1 MPNYEYKP
9 RAAQSHVK
17 VLLYENTVQFSPFQF
32 SYLRLDV
39 DLLCS
44 VFGEPAHVDLT
55 VKVADVTDDGV
66 VLHFF
71 KVTDSKTQNY

>member
-1 MPNYEYKP
+1 MSL
-9 RAAQSHVK
+9 R
-17 VLLYENTVQFSPFQF
+17 LLQMEEEFTFSMFQPESLFQF

-44 VFGEPAHVDLT
+44 VFVEPAHVDLT

-66 VLHFF
+66 VLHVL
-71 KVTDSKTQNY
+71 KVTEG